1 MSIRVEYLQLWAPAL
16 PVNLEDLSIA
26 LSGFPIASGII
37 THSLF
42 LSLTLSFPSPPPLP
56 PPRPS
61 TSMSEVKATW
71 EAGQNDI
78 QHFTTLKPLVNHD
91 NYVYWS
97 SLMEKSL
104 RLTDVYDVVV
114 DGIPKPSDPK
124 SIEFANWVKKDNH
137 AQVYLMQCID
147 ESLIV
152 QVGSLSSSHEI
163 WLALKQVGEQK
174 GSGMLMYWMH
184 RLVTPLSSGDVEK
197 HLKLFQECL
206 SMLKKLDFD
215 ISSYL
220 EAALLL
226 TTLPANP
233 KDS

>member
-1 MSIRVEYLQLWAPAL
+1 MST
-16 PVNLEDLSIA
+16 S
-26 LSGFPIASGII
+26 
-37 THSLF
+37 
-42 LSLTLSFPSPPPLP
+42 PSPPPLP